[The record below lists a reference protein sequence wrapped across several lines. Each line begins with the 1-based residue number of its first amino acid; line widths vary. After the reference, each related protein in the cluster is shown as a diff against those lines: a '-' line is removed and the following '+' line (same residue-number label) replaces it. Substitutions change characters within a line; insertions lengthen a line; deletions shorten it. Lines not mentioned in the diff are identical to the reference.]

1 MEQKIR
7 CLVVAV
13 VISCTLF
20 VTGCTETKPPPAE
33 VVQKEISPP
42 LEYQLAVIDN
52 GYVEKTDEAVYKMG
66 AALAWLDDRCKQ
78 NEQEIA
84 DITVITQNSLK
95 ELNISTSLYE
105 LMMILSVEINK
116 LEGSDIDYMTIAA
129 TYVVLNK

>member
-1 MEQKIR
+1 MKRRITS
-7 CLVVAV
+7 LVIAV
-13 VISCTLF
+13 VIIGYVLF
-20 VTGCTETKPPPAE
+20 VTGCTETKPPPAK
-33 VVQKEISPP
+33 VVQEEIPSI
-42 LEYQLAVIDN
+42 EYQLAVIDN
-52 GYVEKTDEAVYKMG
+52 GYLEKTDEAVYKMG
-66 AALAWLDDRCKQ
+66 AALSWLDSKCKQ

-95 ELNISTSLYE
+95 ELNISISLYD